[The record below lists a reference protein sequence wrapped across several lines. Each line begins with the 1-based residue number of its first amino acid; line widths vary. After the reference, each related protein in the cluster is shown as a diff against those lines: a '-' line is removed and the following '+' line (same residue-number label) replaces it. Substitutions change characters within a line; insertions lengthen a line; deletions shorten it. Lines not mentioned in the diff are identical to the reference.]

1 MPRLF
6 CLLSQASSVRV
17 SAATLSALEFASL
30 RRVAAEFAV
39 NDLGRL
45 NLVSAKPF
53 ARVSALR
60 RSLGMTSEVERLLPE
75 GSLVARFE
83 EPLAPLAEALARED
97 SEIVGADLVLLASVL
112 SSSQAALARI
122 RAEEPN
128 SETLREAF
136 AALPDLSDLAQEIG
150 KRLDER
156 GRVRDSASRRLE
168 QLSKKSRKVRRELY
182 AKLGDFVSGHR
193 DNLAEDTISVHDGR
207 LVLLLRSGSKG
218 RLPGVVQ
225 GRSSTGRSLY
235 FEPLEFVEEN
245 NQLLGSQREE
255 RAERQRILR
264 EILARVRAHAGDI
277 RAHWHLLG
285 DLDAR
290 QALCRLKT
298 RFEGHFIEPK
308 EGEELELVDARHPLL
323 DPLLADQRER
333 ALGQAGHLGPVVP
346 LSLALSADCR
356 TLVVTGPNA
365 GGKTVA
371 LKTVGLLALAAHCG
385 FPLPVG
391 LHSRLPFLSSM
402 VAVVGDDQDLLE
414 ERSTFS
420 GRLLRLREVWQE
432 AHGGS
437 LLLID
442 ELGSGTDPTEGAALG
457 VALIEALA
465 VSGPWA
471 LITTH
476 LTAIAATA
484 LDLEGASC
492 AAMEFDSLTGC
503 PTYRLVPGAPGA
515 SEALALAR
523 RLELPAAWLDRAEEL
538 LGPDERRLRRLLQ
551 EVEASKRELQDQ
563 HTQLTELLA
572 ETARDRREAAQHVA
586 AIGRERSQVA
596 KSLKREMRD
605 FRSEV
610 RRRLAAEIERL
621 AQEFETGAK
630 RSSRSTR
637 SKHTATAKAVER
649 LFEDAPEWEGLLE
662 RDAKPLEIGA
672 SVEHSTL
679 GWRGNLLELNG
690 DKATVGVHGKRLRCA
705 TSELTRAAPSPDKD
719 QEGFRGPSFA
729 RRDILED
736 SSSATAE
743 LILVGQRVEPA
754 LEALERFLDRAL
766 LGSNESVRIVHG
778 HGTGRLRSA
787 VRKRLER
794 HPAVA
799 AWRPGGAAEGGD
811 GATVATLA

>member
-1 MPRLF
+1 M
-6 CLLSQASSVRV
+6 RV

-39 NDLGRL
+39 NDLGRVEL
-45 NLVSAKPF
+45 ASAKPF
-53 ARVSALR
+53 ARASELR
-60 RSLGMTSEVERLLPE
+60 RSLGMTSDVERLLPE

-122 RAEEPN
+122 RAGEPK

-136 AALPDLSDLAQEIG
+136 ATVPDLSDLAQEIG
-150 KRLDER
+150 QRLDER

-225 GRSSTGRSLY
+225 GRSSTGRSFY

-245 NQLLGSQREE
+245 NELQASQREE
-255 RAERQRILR
+255 KAERQRIFLG
-264 EILARVRAHAGDI
+264 ILARVRAHAGDI
-277 RAHWHLLG
+277 REHWHLLG

-298 RFEGHFIEPK
+298 CFEGHFIEPK

-323 DPLLADQRER
+323 DPLLAGQRER

-437 LLLID
+437 LLLVD

-465 VSGPWA
+465 VSSPWA

-492 AAMEFDSLTGC
+492 AAMEFDSLSGR
-503 PTYRLVPGAPGA
+503 PTYRLVPGAPGG

-523 RLELPAAWLDRAEEL
+523 RLELPAAWLDRAEQL

-563 HTQLTELLA
+563 HTELRELLA
-572 ETARDRREAAQHVA
+572 DTERDRREAAQHVA
-586 AIGRERSQVA
+586 GIGQERSQLA
-596 KSLKREMRD
+596 KSLRRELRD

-610 RRRLAAEIERL
+610 RRKLGGEIERL
-621 AQEFETGAK
+621 AEELETGPK
-630 RSSRSTR
+630 RSTR
-637 SKHTATAKAVER
+637 SKHTATAKALER
-649 LFEDAPEWEGLLE
+649 LFEDAPEWEGPSE
-662 RDAKPLEIGA
+662 RGAKPLEIGA
-672 SVEHSTL
+672 AVEHSTL

-690 DKATVGVHGKRLRCA
+690 NKATVGVYGKRFRCM
-705 TSELTRAAPSPDKD
+705 TSELTRAESPPDENR
-719 QEGFRGPSFA
+719 QGFREPSFA
-729 RRDILED
+729 GRNISED
-736 SSSATAE
+736 SSSGTAE